1 MKKIYTVCLVCLCS
15 VLTASAAILTV
26 TEFDFNTVG
35 NDGVSRMNWSPG
47 PTINASNG
55 NELDGLQVRA
65 AVSGPETVLTMTLA
79 KIADVKL
86 FYRGPNITLPAEATG
101 WDKLTIRMRQ
111 IGTDMV
117 TPVAFNKAGTIANV
131 TAAGAVLPTMG
142 FPDSSGT
149 VSGVPITVT
158 KEAAGE
164 WVVFSFDLTGLT
176 GAFLTNWRID
186 PIQAPA
192 VGPKSGN
199 FEIDYIKI
207 TAVGK

>member
-1 MKKIYTVCLVCLCS
+1 
-15 VLTASAAILTV
+15 
-26 TEFDFNTVG
+26 
-35 NDGVSRMNWSPG
+35 
-47 PTINASNG
+47 
-55 NELDGLQVRA
+55 
-65 AVSGPETVLTMTLA
+65 
-79 KIADVKL
+79 
-86 FYRGPNITLPAEATG
+86 
-101 WDKLTIRMRQ
+101 MRQ